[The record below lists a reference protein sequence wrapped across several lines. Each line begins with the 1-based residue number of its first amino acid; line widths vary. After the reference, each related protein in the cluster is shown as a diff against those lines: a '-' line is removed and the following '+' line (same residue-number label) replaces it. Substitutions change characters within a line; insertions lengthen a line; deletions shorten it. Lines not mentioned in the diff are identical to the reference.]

1 MKFNLPPT
9 LVGHDRYR
17 WLLGLLGLALLASC
31 VLSLGFG
38 SARVPASVVWQ
49 ILLHKVLGVGPDV
62 PTWTAGQEHIVWLIR
77 VPRMLLGALVGAGLA
92 LTGAVLQATT
102 RNPLADPHL
111 LGVTS
116 GATLGAVIVVLHVGE
131 LIGVLTL
138 PLAAFIGAL
147 CSMLMVLAIASRQG
161 RLDSDRLLLCGIAV
175 SFVMMALANL
185 LLFMGDHRASSAV
198 MFWMLGGLGLARWE
212 LLGIPAIS
220 VLIGLALL
228 LAMARSLNALMA
240 GEQTAVTLGLNARN
254 VRVKVFLIASLMTGV
269 MVSISG
275 SIGFVGLMIPHIARR
290 LVGAEHRR
298 LLPVCVL
305 MGSIFLVWVDV
316 AARTLIAPEDLP
328 IGVATAAIGG
338 LFFIGLMRKGKAQ

>member
-1 MKFNLPPT
+1 MIT
-9 LVGHDRYR
+9 RRYV
-17 WLLGLLGLALLASC
+17 LLLSALGALLLVSC
-31 VLSLGFG
+31 VISLGFG
-38 SARVPASVVWQ
+38 SARVPVDVVWR
-49 ILLHKVLGVGPDV
+49 IVLNKAFGLSEVNWS
-62 PTWTAGQEHIVWLIR
+62 TGQEHIVWLIR

-92 LTGAVLQATT
+92 LIGAVLQAVT

-131 LIGVLTL
+131 VIGILTL
-138 PLAAFIGAL
+138 PAAAFIGAL
-147 CSMLMVLAIASRQG
+147 CSMAMVLAIASRQG

-185 LLFMGDHRASSAV
+185 LLFLGDHRASSAV

-212 LLGIPAIS
+212 LLPIPS
-220 VLIGLALL
+220 LVVVIGLALL
-228 LAMARSLNALMA
+228 FAMARALNALMA

-254 VRVKVFLIASLMTGV
+254 VRIKVFLIASLMTGV

-275 SIGFVGLMIPHIARR
+275 SIGFVGLMVPHIARR
-290 LVGAEHRR
+290 FVGAEHRR
-298 LLPVCVL
+298 LLPVCAL

-338 LFFIGLMRKGKAQ
+338 LFFIGLMRKR